1 MARTQGR
8 VVSVVRSSSLT
19 FRLSSSIR
27 GVSEPPRGFEG
38 ESVLTIGDIPRQQG
52 DDDAQDR
59 GDFNNVFETS
69 DLVIATLR
77 HADLAM

>member
-1 MARTQGR
+1 MLVWFALPLLRFAYR
-8 VVSVVRSSSLT
+8 LRSV
-19 FRLSSSIR
+19 